1 MKVTQSSWYDLP
13 VPETKWLADGLITSD
28 DIVGFVGKPK
38 SGKSTGIRN
47 LTAAVILGRDFL
59 GRRVTSQTGR
69 VLYIHLDRKDRK
81 HQVAEEL
88 KQLGIKRDDSDK
100 LKMLT
105 EADLPKNTGLVER
118 CTWLTDE
125 IRMHDPDLIVIDM
138 LSHFLKTAKGVND
151 YDSMVDAIN
160 FIQDR
165 LAEAGY
171 KGVLLVSLHERK
183 AGAEDVGDSILGSTA
198 IRGSLSTGLH
208 FKRHKTEKLYTVES
222 DQTHRGPQ
230 GELDETIVNR
240 NSTGVI
246 SLGEKYETLKKE
258 EHKSDWLV
266 KCEKVEDYLLNH
278 PDRTTDA
285 IETALGMSS
294 KTLLR
299 ILNTSD
305 RIQFKGEGKKGDPKR
320 FYLSKPAVT
329 VVPAMPEAGAS

>member
-1 MKVTQSSWYDLP
+1 MRQ
-13 VPETKWLADGLITSD
+13 
-28 DIVGFVGKPK
+28 
-38 SGKSTGIRN
+38 
-47 LTAAVILGRDFL
+47 
-59 GRRVTSQTGR
+59 
-69 VLYIHLDRKDRK
+69 
-81 HQVAEEL
+81 
-88 KQLGIKRDDSDK
+88 
-100 LKMLT
+100 
-105 EADLPKNTGLVER
+105 
-118 CTWLTDE
+118 
-125 IRMHDPDLIVIDM
+125 
-138 LSHFLKTAKGVND
+138 
-151 YDSMVDAIN
+151 
-160 FIQDR
+160 
-165 LAEAGY
+165 
-171 KGVLLVSLHERK
+171 
-183 AGAEDVGDSILGSTA
+183 
-198 IRGSLSTGLH
+198 
-208 FKRHKTEKLYTVES
+208 
-222 DQTHRGPQ
+222 PQ